1 MYRKDSIIIEEWL
14 KRSDKALLV
23 TGARQI
29 GKTWLIREEI
39 AKSGYCKFEVN
50 FIDQPDLVDYLNVKM
65 SANEFLVK
73 LKMIMPEDCKPQE
86 TVVFFDE
93 IQKCP
98 EIVTKIHDSK

>member
-14 KRSDKALLV
+14 KSSDKALLV

-39 AKSGYCKFEVN
+39 AQSGYRKFEVN

-65 SANEFLVK
+65 RPAMKSQA
-73 LKMIMPEDCKPQE
+73 
-86 TVVFFDE
+86 
-93 IQKCP
+93 
-98 EIVTKIHDSK
+98 

>member
-39 AKSGYCKFEVN
+39 AKSGYSKFRRAHWHGPTREV
-50 FIDQPDLVDYLNVKM
+50 
-65 SANEFLVK
+65 
-73 LKMIMPEDCKPQE
+73 
-86 TVVFFDE
+86 
-93 IQKCP
+93 
-98 EIVTKIHDSK
+98 